1 MKWIVTILVVVIA
14 CIVICTV
21 VVIVIVAAAIVVI
34 CSIGVPVALIGASPL
49 VRILGWGI
57 LWRVRHTSWLGHAL
71 ISPKLNRSWIVVLQK
86 FPIYNDHHRLCLSLQ
101 A

>member
-14 CIVICTV
+14 RVVVSTV
-21 VVIVIVAAAIVVI
+21 VVIVAAAIVVI
-34 CSIGVPVALIGASPL
+34 RSIGVPVALIGASPL

-71 ISPKLNRSWIVVLQK
+71 ISPKLNRSWIVVWQK
-86 FPIYNDHHRLCLSLQ
+86 FPIYNDHHCLCLSPQ